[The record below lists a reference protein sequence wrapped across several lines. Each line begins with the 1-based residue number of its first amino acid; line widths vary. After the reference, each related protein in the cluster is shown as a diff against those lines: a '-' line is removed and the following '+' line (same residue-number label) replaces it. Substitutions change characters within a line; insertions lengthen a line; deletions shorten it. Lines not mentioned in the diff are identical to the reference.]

1 MFTDAQ
7 KGRGFL
13 TTEQMRGP
21 LTHKEIAAAVKGRH
35 KWNTSTKQWEIEY
48 QPFRDYWI
56 VLLLSVQPKIFALP
70 TKPIVP

>member
-13 TTEQMRGP
+13 SKEQMRGP

-35 KWNTSTKQWEIEY
+35 KWNTLTKEWEIEY

-56 VLLLSVQPKIFALP
+56 VLLLSV
-70 TKPIVP
+70 